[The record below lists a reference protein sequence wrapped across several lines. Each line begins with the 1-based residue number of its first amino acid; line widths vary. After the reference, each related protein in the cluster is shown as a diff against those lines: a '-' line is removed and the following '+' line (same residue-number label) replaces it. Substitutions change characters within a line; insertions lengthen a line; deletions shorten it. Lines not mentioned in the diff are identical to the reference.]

1 MTYIKW
7 KDEVES
13 YLINLSDAE
22 KQKILSYFS
31 EMYADKR
38 DAGKSEAQI
47 IEEFGAPYDVAKRIL
62 ADSISAANQQD
73 NSDGAGAS
81 VNGGNNYNY
90 NYYNYNYG
98 GAPAPNATAPN
109 APPPPAKETPQKEFV
124 APAQQPAAC
133 AQPTATS
140 QPAATQVKKKAGAGR
155 IILGV
160 FLAFLLGC
168 LTISLI
174 GSALAMIVE
183 SFISVGA
190 TAGAIA
196 AAECGGAE
204 GTAIIGYSI
213 MIAGLSFILLAPFYT
228 LCRFLWRK
236 LTKFLRGA

>member
-62 ADSISAANQQD
+62 ADSISAASQQD

-98 GAPAPNATAPN
+98 GAPAPNAPAPN

-124 APAQQPAAC
+124 APAQQSAAI
-133 AQPTATS
+133 A

-183 SFISVGA
+183 SFISIGA

-213 MIAGLSFILLAPFYT
+213 MIAGLNFILLAPIYT

-236 LTKFLRGA
+236 LTKFLKGA

>member
-62 ADSISAANQQD
+62 ADSISAASQQD
-73 NSDGAGAS
+73 NSDGTGAS

-98 GAPAPNATAPN
+98 GAPAPNAPAPN

-124 APAQQPAAC
+124 APAQQPAAI
-133 AQPTATS
+133 A

-183 SFISVGA
+183 SFRTIGA

-213 MIAGLSFILLAPFYT
+213 MIAGLNFILLAPIYT

-236 LTKFLRGA
+236 LTKFLKGA

>member
-62 ADSISAANQQD
+62 ADSISAASQQD

-98 GAPAPNATAPN
+98 GAPAPNAPAPN

-124 APAQQPAAC
+124 APAQQPAAI
-133 AQPTATS
+133 A

-160 FLAFLLGC
+160 FLAFVLGC

-183 SFISVGA
+183 SFISIGA

-213 MIAGLSFILLAPFYT
+213 MIAGLNFILLAPIYT

-236 LTKFLRGA
+236 LTKFLKGA

>member
-62 ADSISAANQQD
+62 ADSISAASQQD

-98 GAPAPNATAPN
+98 GAPAPNAPAPN
-109 APPPPAKETPQKEFV
+109 APPPPAKETPQKKFV
-124 APAQQPAAC
+124 APAQQPAAI
-133 AQPTATS
+133 A

-183 SFISVGA
+183 SFISIGA

-213 MIAGLSFILLAPFYT
+213 MIAGLNFILLAPIYT

-236 LTKFLRGA
+236 LTKFLKGA

>member
-62 ADSISAANQQD
+62 ADSISAASQQD

-98 GAPAPNATAPN
+98 GAPAPNAPAPN

-124 APAQQPAAC
+124 APAQQPAAI
-133 AQPTATS
+133 A

-183 SFISVGA
+183 SFISIGA

-213 MIAGLSFILLAPFYT
+213 MIAGLNFILLAPIYT

-236 LTKFLRGA
+236 LTKFLKGA

>member
-62 ADSISAANQQD
+62 ADSISAASQQD

-98 GAPAPNATAPN
+98 GAPAPNAPTPN

-124 APAQQPAAC
+124 APAQQSAAI
-133 AQPTATS
+133 A

-183 SFISVGA
+183 SFISIGA

-213 MIAGLSFILLAPFYT
+213 MIAGLSFILLAPFHT

-236 LTKFLRGA
+236 LTKFLKGA

>member
-62 ADSISAANQQD
+62 ADSINAASQQD

-98 GAPAPNATAPN
+98 GAPAPNAPAPN

-124 APAQQPAAC
+124 APAQQPAAI
-133 AQPTATS
+133 A

-183 SFISVGA
+183 SFISIGA

-213 MIAGLSFILLAPFYT
+213 MIAGLNFILLAPIYT

-236 LTKFLRGA
+236 LTKFLGA

>member
-62 ADSISAANQQD
+62 ADSISAASQQD

-98 GAPAPNATAPN
+98 GAPAPNAPAPN

-124 APAQQPAAC
+124 APAQQPAAI
-133 AQPTATS
+133 A

-183 SFISVGA
+183 SFISIGA

>member
-62 ADSISAANQQD
+62 ADSISAASQQD

-90 NYYNYNYG
+90 NNYNYNYG
-98 GAPAPNATAPN
+98 GAPAPNAPAPN

-124 APAQQPAAC
+124 APAQQPAAI
-133 AQPTATS
+133 A

-183 SFISVGA
+183 SFISIGA

-213 MIAGLSFILLAPFYT
+213 MIAGLNFILLAPIYT

-236 LTKFLRGA
+236 LTKFLKGA

>member
-62 ADSISAANQQD
+62 ADSISAASQQD

-90 NYYNYNYG
+90 NYG
-98 GAPAPNATAPN
+98 GAPAPNAPAPN
-109 APPPPAKETPQKEFV
+109 APPPPAKETSQKEFV
-124 APAQQPAAC
+124 APAQQPAAI
-133 AQPTATS
+133 A

-183 SFISVGA
+183 SFISIGA

-204 GTAIIGYSI
+204 GTAIIGYNI
-213 MIAGLSFILLAPFYT
+213 MIAGLNFILLAPIYT

-236 LTKFLRGA
+236 LTKFLKGA

>member
-62 ADSISAANQQD
+62 ADSISAASQQD

-98 GAPAPNATAPN
+98 GAPAPNAPAPN

-124 APAQQPAAC
+124 APAQQPAAI
-133 AQPTATS
+133 A
-140 QPAATQVKKKAGAGR
+140 QPAAPQVKKKAGAGR

-183 SFISVGA
+183 SFISIGA

-213 MIAGLSFILLAPFYT
+213 MIAGLNFILLAPIYT

-236 LTKFLRGA
+236 LTKFLKGA

>member
-62 ADSISAANQQD
+62 ADSISAASQQD

-98 GAPAPNATAPN
+98 GAPAPNAPAPN

-124 APAQQPAAC
+124 APAQQPAAI
-133 AQPTATS
+133 A

-183 SFISVGA
+183 SFISIGA
-190 TAGAIA
+190 TAGMRRR
-196 AAECGGAE
+196 GGN
-204 GTAIIGYSI
+204 GYNRIQHYDCRAKLYPACAHIHSLP
-213 MIAGLSFILLAPFYT
+213 LSVAQTYKVFKGSL
-228 LCRFLWRK
+228 K
-236 LTKFLRGA
+236 L

>member
-62 ADSISAANQQD
+62 ADSISAASQQD

-90 NYYNYNYG
+90 NYY
-98 GAPAPNATAPN
+98 
-109 APPPPAKETPQKEFV
+109 KI
-124 APAQQPAAC
+124 
-133 AQPTATS
+133 
-140 QPAATQVKKKAGAGR
+140 GR
-155 IILGV
+155 AHV
-160 FLAFLLGC
+160 
-168 LTISLI
+168 
-174 GSALAMIVE
+174 
-183 SFISVGA
+183 
-190 TAGAIA
+190 
-196 AAECGGAE
+196 
-204 GTAIIGYSI
+204 
-213 MIAGLSFILLAPFYT
+213 
-228 LCRFLWRK
+228 
-236 LTKFLRGA
+236 

>member
-62 ADSISAANQQD
+62 ADSISAASQQD

-98 GAPAPNATAPN
+98 GAPAPNAPAPN

-124 APAQQPAAC
+124 ATAQQSAAI
-133 AQPTATS
+133 A

-183 SFISVGA
+183 SFISIGA

-213 MIAGLSFILLAPFYT
+213 MIAGLSFILLAPFHT
-228 LCRFLWRK
+228 LCRFLCRK
-236 LTKFLRGA
+236 LTKFLKGA

>member
-62 ADSISAANQQD
+62 ADSISAASQQD

-98 GAPAPNATAPN
+98 GAPAPNA
-109 APPPPAKETPQKEFV
+109 PPPPAKETPQKEFV
-124 APAQQPAAC
+124 APAQQPAAI
-133 AQPTATS
+133 A

-183 SFISVGA
+183 SFISIGA

-213 MIAGLSFILLAPFYT
+213 MIAGLNFILLAPIYT

-236 LTKFLRGA
+236 LTKFLKGA

>member
-62 ADSISAANQQD
+62 ADSISAASQQD
-73 NSDGAGAS
+73 NSYGAGAS

-90 NYYNYNYG
+90 NYHNYNYG
-98 GAPAPNATAPN
+98 GAPAPNAPAPN

-124 APAQQPAAC
+124 APAQQPAAI
-133 AQPTATS
+133 A

-183 SFISVGA
+183 SFISIGA

-213 MIAGLSFILLAPFYT
+213 MIAGLNFILLAPIYT

-236 LTKFLRGA
+236 LTKFLKGA

>member
-62 ADSISAANQQD
+62 ADSISAASQQD

-98 GAPAPNATAPN
+98 GAPAPNAPTPN

-124 APAQQPAAC
+124 APAQQP
-133 AQPTATS
+133 TAIA

-183 SFISVGA
+183 SFISIGA

-213 MIAGLSFILLAPFYT
+213 MIAGLNFILLAPIYT

-236 LTKFLRGA
+236 LTKFLKGA

>member
-13 YLINLSDAE
+13 YLIYLSDAE

-62 ADSISAANQQD
+62 ADSISAASQQD

-90 NYYNYNYG
+90 NYYNSKYG
-98 GAPAPNATAPN
+98 GAPAPN

-124 APAQQPAAC
+124 APAQQPAAI
-133 AQPTATS
+133 A

-183 SFISVGA
+183 SFISIGA

-213 MIAGLSFILLAPFYT
+213 MIAGLNFILLAPIYT

-236 LTKFLRGA
+236 LTKFLKGA

>member
-62 ADSISAANQQD
+62 ADSISAASQQD

-98 GAPAPNATAPN
+98 GAPAPNAPAPN
-109 APPPPAKETPQKEFV
+109 APPPPAKETLQKEFV
-124 APAQQPAAC
+124 APAQQPAAI
-133 AQPTATS
+133 A

-183 SFISVGA
+183 SFISIGA

-213 MIAGLSFILLAPFYT
+213 MIAGLNFILLAPIYT

-236 LTKFLRGA
+236 LTKFLKGA

>member
-62 ADSISAANQQD
+62 ADSISAASQQD

-98 GAPAPNATAPN
+98 GAPAPNAPAPN

-124 APAQQPAAC
+124 APAQQPAAI
-133 AQPTATS
+133 A

-183 SFISVGA
+183 SFISIGA

-213 MIAGLSFILLAPFYT
+213 MIAGLNFILLAPIYT

-236 LTKFLRGA
+236 LTKFLKGS

>member
-62 ADSISAANQQD
+62 ADSISAASQQD

-98 GAPAPNATAPN
+98 GAPAPNAPAPN

-124 APAQQPAAC
+124 APAQQPASIA
-133 AQPTATS
+133 

-183 SFISVGA
+183 SFISIGA

-213 MIAGLSFILLAPFYT
+213 MIAGLNFILLAPIYT

-236 LTKFLRGA
+236 LTKFLKGA

>member
-13 YLINLSDAE
+13 YLINLSDTE

-62 ADSISAANQQD
+62 ADSISAASQQD
-73 NSDGAGAS
+73 NSDSAGAS

-98 GAPAPNATAPN
+98 GAPAPNAPAPN

-124 APAQQPAAC
+124 APAQQPAAI
-133 AQPTATS
+133 A
-140 QPAATQVKKKAGAGR
+140 QPAATQVKKQAGAGR

-183 SFISVGA
+183 SFISIGA

-213 MIAGLSFILLAPFYT
+213 MIAGLNFILLAPIYT

-236 LTKFLRGA
+236 LTKFLKGA

>member
-62 ADSISAANQQD
+62 ADSISAASQQD

-98 GAPAPNATAPN
+98 GAPAPNAPAPN

-124 APAQQPAAC
+124 APAQQPAAI
-133 AQPTATS
+133 A

-160 FLAFLLGC
+160 LLAFLLGC

-183 SFISVGA
+183 SFISIGA

-204 GTAIIGYSI
+204 GTAIIGYNI
-213 MIAGLSFILLAPFYT
+213 MIAGLNFILLAPIYT

-236 LTKFLRGA
+236 LTKFLKGA

>member
-62 ADSISAANQQD
+62 ADSISAASQQN

-98 GAPAPNATAPN
+98 GAPAPNAPAPN

-124 APAQQPAAC
+124 APAQQPAAI
-133 AQPTATS
+133 A

-183 SFISVGA
+183 SFISIGA

-213 MIAGLSFILLAPFYT
+213 MIAGLNFILLAPIYT

-236 LTKFLRGA
+236 LTKFLKGA

>member
-62 ADSISAANQQD
+62 ADSISAASQQD

-98 GAPAPNATAPN
+98 GAPAPNAPASN

-124 APAQQPAAC
+124 APAQQPAAI
-133 AQPTATS
+133 A

-183 SFISVGA
+183 SFISIGA

-213 MIAGLSFILLAPFYT
+213 MIAGLNFILLAPIYT

-236 LTKFLRGA
+236 LTKFLKGA